1 MADETSVCSH
11 THIFTGGIAV
21 PIVSIIM
28 PVYNKEKY
36 LPEVLEAFISQSF
49 ENWEMII
56 INDGSTDQSASILAV
71 YAAIDHR
78 VIRKTRVYLL
88 QETGDLP
95 WPVVNGSGL
104 WMEMMCLTAISWNGY
119 SGTGTILVLT

>member
-1 MADETSVCSH
+1 
-11 THIFTGGIAV
+11 
-21 PIVSIIM
+21 M

-56 INDGSTDQSASILAV
+56 INDGSTDQSASILAF

-78 VIRKTRVYLL
+78 VSIIHQKNQGVSAARNR
-88 QETGDLP
+88 
-95 WPVVNGSGL
+95 GL
-104 WMEMMCLTAISWNGY
+104 ALACGEWI
-119 SGTGTILVLT
+119 

>member
-1 MADETSVCSH
+1 
-11 THIFTGGIAV
+11 
-21 PIVSIIM
+21 M

-56 INDGSTDQSASILAV
+56 INDGSTDQSASILAF
-71 YAAIDHR
+71 YAAIDTGSASS
-78 VIRKTRVYLL
+78 IRKTRVCLL
-88 QETGDLP
+88 QETVDLP